1 MIWSLVSNAAVKL
14 RRIKTEGIEYSWPFC
29 GAPMTARRTV
39 SVSRLVGIQEG
50 SMRHENSEVRTAH
63 LKVSESCGMKKTCL

>member
-1 MIWSLVSNAAVKL
+1 
-14 RRIKTEGIEYSWPFC
+14 
-29 GAPMTARRTV
+29 MTARRAV